1 MPLRIISLKLVV
13 RAARITRRRFY
24 IALNIPAQREASQNR
39 VTTGLGMPGIAPQ
52 YRFFHHR
59 APLCSAAQ
67 PFGASGI
74 EFGNGGRFRLLSRMR
89 IRRAFFT
96 SAVNTGPTVAHA
108 VLFKPVEI
116 QLARGEWRL
125 HSAGMSRR
133 SGSNEPK

>member
-67 PFGASGI
+67 PFSASGV
-74 EFGNGGRFRLLSRMR
+74 EFGNGGRFLLSRMR

-96 SAVNTGPTVAHA
+96 SAVHRPYC
-108 VLFKPVEI
+108 
-116 QLARGEWRL
+116 R
-125 HSAGMSRR
+125 SRR
-133 SGSNEPK
+133 TFQARRNPIGQGRMAAALGGNVEAVWIK